1 MQLQAIRTE
10 VRDRSGVDSADG
22 MAVDA
27 VLTRLINS
35 ALREVANMRDW
46 DWLKAEETI
55 TTVVGQT
62 SYARNA
68 AARVST
74 LLIDDQYSEVMRLV
88 TPRAAAS
95 YARYDG
101 RPMVWHVQAGSL
113 IVYPKPSTVRTLTH
127 TYLRIEPALVD
138 DTDVPIMPDYAIDL
152 VIVKAAL
159 KVAARTD
166 NTSQHRLLS
175 QEEKDIIESLAS
187 GARRSKGAPII
198 DSRRDWG

>member
-62 SYARNA
+62 SYARNS

-152 VIVKAAL
+152 VIVKAGL

-198 DSRRDWG
+198 DSRRDWN